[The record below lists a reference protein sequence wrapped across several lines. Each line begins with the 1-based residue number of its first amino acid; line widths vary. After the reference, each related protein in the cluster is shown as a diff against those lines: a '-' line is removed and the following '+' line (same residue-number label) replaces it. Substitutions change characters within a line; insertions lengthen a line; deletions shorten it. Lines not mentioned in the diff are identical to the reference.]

1 MSMSLAGVLNPGVA
15 SPGNG
20 VLSDD
25 VGSFDPT
32 LLAIIE
38 SGRGVYLE
46 GREVTHFG
54 SDRGVATVATGHP
67 ITNIVLNR
75 VASRSHR
82 SHNHVIR
89 QRDVSTIHTGHT

>member
-46 GREVTHFG
+46 VTHFG
-54 SDRGVATVATGHP
+54 SDRGVATVAIGHP

-75 VASRSHR
+75 VASRSQR

-89 QRDVSTIHTGHT
+89 KGDVSTIHTGHT

>member
-20 VLSDD
+20 VLIDD

-46 GREVTHFG
+46 GGEVTHFE
-54 SDRGVATVATGHP
+54 SDRGVATGYT
-67 ITNIVLNR
+67 ITNSVLNR
-75 VASRSHR
+75 VASRSYK

-89 QRDVSTIHTGHT
+89 KGMCL